1 MATSPKLTLSPQQ
14 RYQRELDALKARR
27 EAGATDDEL
36 ADEPDS
42 ERRLRIAQDELA
54 DIFGNIAAFWGFT
67 RTQGRIFGL
76 LFLSPAPLDHST
88 IRTRLGIS
96 AGSTSMTLSGL
107 LDWGVVHRR
116 GRLYTAETDMWSLIT
131 DVMRRRER
139 LQVDDAITRVSNI
152 VALLDQSADASPR
165 VRFALGRVEHL
176 HGFFKLGRSFLD
188 AFVSRRPVHGLLTRI
203 ARGTTRF
210 PAMLQ
215 RWEKNVRIGS

>member
-1 MATSPKLTLSPQQ
+1 MATPPKPPPTPQE
-14 RYQRELDALKARR
+14 RYRRELAALDA
-27 EAGATDDEL
+27 
-36 ADEPDS
+36 ADSSPEDRSEPDT

-54 DIFGNIAAFWGFT
+54 EVFGNIAAFWGFT

-76 LFLSPAPLDHST
+76 LFLSPEPLDHTT
-88 IRTRLGIS
+88 IRTRLSIS
-96 AGSTSMTLSGL
+96 AGSTSMTLSSL
-107 LDWGVVHRR
+107 IDWGVVHRH
-116 GRLYTAETDMWSLIT
+116 GRLYVAETDMWKLIT

-139 LQVDDAITRVSNI
+139 LQVNDAITRVGQI
-152 VALLDQSADASPR
+152 VALLADAPLGSPR

-176 HGFFKLGRSFLD
+176 LGFFKLGRSFLD
-188 AFVSRRPVHGLLTRI
+188 AFVARRPVHGLITRI